1 MLLENGRG
9 ILRDYSVGPREE
21 KMAVF
26 GIQPSVTA
34 QSSKMNREGKEMNVH
49 NVALKLREGKR

>member
-1 MLLENGRG
+1 MRAERG

-26 GIQPSVTA
+26 GIQPSATA
-34 QSSKMNREGKEMNVH
+34 QSSKMNREGNEMSVH
-49 NVALKLREGKR
+49 DIALKLREGKR